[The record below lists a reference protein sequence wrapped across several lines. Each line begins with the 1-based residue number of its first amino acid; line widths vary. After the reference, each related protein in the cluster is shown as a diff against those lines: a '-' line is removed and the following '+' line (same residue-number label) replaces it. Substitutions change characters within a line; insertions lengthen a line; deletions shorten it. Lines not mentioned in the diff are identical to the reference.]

1 MRTEKVKNVLEV
13 IGCVAVLALMLVV
26 CWTTAGSQS
35 AQTEEQRSEEVA
47 PVGEVYTVNS
57 REAYG
62 VTEAEEATIRDY
74 LSTYFNALAQLEDAN
89 VIGYYKSDDSTA
101 ALSSQIDQT
110 ALEFLIDVRRL
121 QPTDLT
127 MTAWRCGITYVS
139 RSVDEEGLVTIEFLE
154 NNVQDFVCLQGE
166 SAESAGIAH
175 TMIVD
180 ESNGEVQL
188 VSHLRDED
196 GYLLVSD
203 AYDALENKTT
213 PEADLDAIQ
222 TELLE
227 NAQADVE
234 ALNAARDSF
243 ENRES
248 VKTAAQ
254 TYDREAAVAY
264 ANEWVDDD
272 SIIRNDAWGLY
283 DIYGGNCNNFISQ
296 CLYAGDIPMDLTGT
310 QWKWYSDDLNNNGG
324 AYGRTSSWTGVDDFF
339 TYAQEN
345 TGTGLVADTTLNTYA
360 GEIGDVLQY
369 GTENEWHHSV
379 IITGLIYDD
388 DGNVIDYLINS
399 NTTDRENYPASA
411 YAYSNLRLIK
421 VIGYN

>member
-13 IGCVAVLALMLVV
+13 IGCVAVLALMLAV

-47 PVGEVYTVNS
+47 PVGEVYTVNR

-74 LSTYFNALAQLEDAN
+74 LSTYFNALAQLEDAS
-89 VIGYYKSDDSTA
+89 VIGYYKRDDSTA

-188 VSHLRDED
+188 ISHLRDED

-283 DIYGGNCNNFISQ
+283 DIYSGNCNNFF
-296 CLYAGDIPMDLTGT
+296 P
-310 QWKWYSDDLNNNGG
+310 
-324 AYGRTSSWTGVDDFF
+324 
-339 TYAQEN
+339 
-345 TGTGLVADTTLNTYA
+345 
-360 GEIGDVLQY
+360 
-369 GTENEWHHSV
+369 
-379 IITGLIYDD
+379 
-388 DGNVIDYLINS
+388 NVCMQAVSRWI
-399 NTTDRENYPASA
+399 
-411 YAYSNLRLIK
+411 
-421 VIGYN
+421 